1 MYARGVIV
9 GMLSVRTHMCVFV
22 RKIDLITF
30 LGNFLIQI
38 LNTKI
43 NRNWGQIDTC
53 KVSIILI

>member
-43 NRNWGQIDTC
+43 NRN
-53 KVSIILI
+53 